1 MGFVRGGYLDVG
13 KIGRKERK
21 GSMSHAAEVKLWN
34 VSKMSFGECF
44 ASVTGMLMSMR
55 SHEEVKVRFGG
66 GVGSEGGSGLWEGD
80 ADEMRFLVGGA
91 SGWSV
96 PVAVAT
102 VSGGDGRGRRWKN
115 DGIVFAV
122 DPVGRFSFLLDTVM
136 YGVLSMIMLVA
147 KVAGS
152 GSEVRRSESASG

>member
-1 MGFVRGGYLDVG
+1 MDFVRGGYLDVG

-21 GSMSHAAEVKLWN
+21 GSMSQAAEVKLWN
-34 VSKMSFGECF
+34 VSKMLFGECF
-44 ASVTGMLMSMR
+44 ASVTGMLMSMQ

-80 ADEMRFLVGGA
+80 ADEIRFLVGGA
-91 SGWSV
+91 SGWLV

-102 VSGGDGRGRRWKN
+102 VSGGDGRRRRWKN

-122 DPVGRFSFLLDTVM
+122 DPVGRFLFLLDTVM